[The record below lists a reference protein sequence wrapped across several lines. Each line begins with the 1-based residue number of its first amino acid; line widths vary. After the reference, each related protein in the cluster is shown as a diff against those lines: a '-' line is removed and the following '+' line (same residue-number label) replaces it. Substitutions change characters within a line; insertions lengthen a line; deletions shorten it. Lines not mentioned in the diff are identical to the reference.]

1 MASMLWLYYLVYVS
15 HPRKRTGQIF
25 QFCMQRQSVI
35 RYSKVSL
42 NFLRTVIVSKRYQ
55 ETQTTKLI
63 INLLDLIII
72 INE

>member
-1 MASMLWLYYLVYVS
+1 
-15 HPRKRTGQIF
+15 
-25 QFCMQRQSVI
+25 MQRQSVI